1 MDGVS
6 IQFVRA
12 SYYLQIGDEI
22 GQTKLFVMNE
32 T

>member
-22 GQTKLFVMNE
+22 GQKMSVMNE